1 MIYEEHIVLINKG
14 KSLSVGDDVKVLIDY
29 SLCAG
34 KVSKVN
40 PKGVK
45 VFVMDALGCIVYE
58 SNFKYEKVIKLGTKG
73 VLVWETWK
81 GRNGRGGYRFDTVMY
96 PQLARNVED
105 IRGNTY
111 LYETAFGVV
120 TPREQQMYA
129 DKFVRR

>member
-1 MIYEEHIVLINKG
+1 MIYQEHIVLINKG

-29 SLCAG
+29 SLCSG

-40 PKGVK
+40 PKGIK
-45 VFVMDALGCIVYE
+45 VFVMDSLGCIAYE
-58 SNFKYEKVIKLGTKG
+58 SNFKYEKVIKLGTEG

-96 PQLARNVED
+96 PDLAQKVEN

-111 LYETAFGVV
+111 LYETAFGVI
-120 TPREQQMYA
+120 TQREKQMYA
-129 DKFVRR
+129 DRFVK